1 MAQFLQSREGRDEL
15 KSRCPVRHLPCD
27 GGQSV
32 NKKPTPGEIVIIA
45 GGAVALVFSFL
56 PFFKLD
62 IGGLSDDVSA
72 WGSGL
77 FPVATLI
84 PIFAAVA
91 AVLVAL
97 KAFANFNYPANG
109 VLGFGWNSLL
119 LALTFFS
126 AVLALAYLLVDKG
139 GYDLG
144 IGFFLVFIGAIGSFV
159 GAILLQNEA
168 RTGASGPP
176 RA

>member
-1 MAQFLQSREGRDEL
+1 M
-15 KSRCPVRHLPCD
+15 
-27 GGQSV
+27 
-32 NKKPTPGEIVIIA
+32 NKKPTPGEIVVMA
-45 GGAVALVFSFL
+45 GGAVALIFSFL

-84 PIFAAVA
+84 PIFAAIA
-91 AVLVAL
+91 GALVAL
-97 KAFANFNYPANG
+97 RTFANFNYPPNG
-109 VLGFGWNSLL
+109 ILGFGWNSLL
-119 LALTFFS
+119 LALTFF
-126 AVLALAYLLVDKG
+126 AAILALAYLLVDKG

-144 IGFFLVFIGAIGSFV
+144 FGFFLVFIGAVGSLV
-159 GAILLQNEA
+159 GAILMQNEA
-168 RTGASGPP
+168 RTGAGGPP

>member
-1 MAQFLQSREGRDEL
+1 
-15 KSRCPVRHLPCD
+15 
-27 GGQSV
+27 V
-32 NKKPTPGEIVIIA
+32 NKKPTPGEIVVMA
-45 GGAVALVFSFL
+45 GGAVALIFSFL

-84 PIFAAVA
+84 PIFAAIA
-91 AVLVAL
+91 GALVAL
-97 KAFANFNYPANG
+97 RVFANFNYPPNG
-109 VLGFGWNSLL
+109 MLGFGWNSLL
-119 LALTFFS
+119 LALTFF
-126 AVLALAYLLVDKG
+126 AAILALAYLLVDKG

-144 IGFFLVFIGAIGSFV
+144 FGFFLVFIGAVGSLV
-159 GAILLQNEA
+159 GAILMQNEA
-168 RTGASGPP
+168 RTGAGGPP